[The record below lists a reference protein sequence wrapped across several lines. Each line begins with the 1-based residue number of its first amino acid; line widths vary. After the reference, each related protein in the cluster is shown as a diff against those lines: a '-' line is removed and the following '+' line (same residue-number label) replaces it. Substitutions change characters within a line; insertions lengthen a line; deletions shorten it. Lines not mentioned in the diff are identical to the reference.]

1 MSTAISANL
10 VRPMSTFSIA
20 VNHYSDLPDL
30 ASSVADGDR
39 FDTYVQ
45 TNLGVPRRNI
55 VSLRDAAA
63 TKNGILNGF
72 KRLLN
77 HVKASGT
84 AYVIIFFSGHGTWD
98 GTTSSDSVLCP
109 SDFGSSKV
117 IGGISGSTISEWR
130 HELAAAGVLKT
141 TVILDCCGASGLVS
155 LGIPE
160 SIKFSPKP
168 SSRVV
173 THNTR
178 RALRYLHRSSSG
190 FTLFASSGRSK
201 DSYENPEEGGSLFVN
216 SFLSVLQE
224 ANFKSFTDISLMHR
238 LPSEPE
244 FRQMPHC
251 ISNGRIYGTL
261 FIGRGDEGGTSFVVT
276 AMEEGQC
283 TIVRAG
289 SAEGIKAGSVWS
301 IHRTN
306 LADSQE
312 NPALGQLT
320 VLKVDLF
327 STTVKIPPLPSAIPF
342 TANSILYSKLVR
354 NADSSEPISV
364 YSFNK
369 AWLESVIPPA
379 VRTELSVRIVDNI
392 EESDLALWVDQGRV
406 RFQRRKK
413 LQIPYSEPVM
423 RGSVNAENV
432 SAIRNVVKASIF
444 FDYHLK
450 RNSQR
455 EFKGVRMELK
465 EVDEE
470 ELEEGNLCPKEN
482 VLSDEWS
489 ATIHDCEQKRFI
501 VTLHNES
508 DIPLYPYLFYFDPDK
523 LTITSLYSPPVGG
536 GKDGFTSLVD
546 APLAPKKQLNIG
558 NINADDGLLAFDVAK
573 GENAEVG
580 YLRLFLSTQPAAFD
594 TMVSSES
601 PFFPMVLAKGLAQAP
616 RRRPSKWMVKTA
628 TLNLIR

>member
-1 MSTAISANL
+1 MSTAVSANL
-10 VRPMSTFSIA
+10 VGPISCFSIA
-20 VNHYSDLPDL
+20 ANHYSDLPDL

-39 FDTYVQ
+39 FDAYVQ

-77 HVKASGT
+77 HVKASST
-84 AYVIIFFSGHGTWD
+84 AYVIIFFSGHGAWD

-109 SDFGSSKV
+109 SDFGSTKV

-160 SIKFSPKP
+160 FIKFSPKP
-168 SSRVV
+168 SSRAV

-178 RALRYLHRSSSG
+178 RALRYLHRSSG

-244 FRQMPHC
+244 IRQMPHC

-261 FIGRGDEGGTSFVVT
+261 FIGRGDEGDTSFVVT

-320 VLKVDLF
+320 VIKVDLF
-327 STTVKIPPLPSAIPF
+327 SSTIKIPPLPSAIPF
-342 TANSILYSKLVR
+342 TGNSILYSKLVR

-364 YSFNK
+364 YSSDK

-379 VRTELSVRIVDNI
+379 VQTELSVRIVDNI
-392 EESDLALWVDQGRV
+392 KESDLALWVDQGRV
-406 RFQRRKK
+406 RFRRRKK
-413 LQIPYSEPVM
+413 LQTSYLEPVM

-432 SAIRNVVKASIF
+432 SVIRNVVKASIH
-444 FDYHLK
+444 FDHHLNRK
-450 RNSQR
+450 SRR
-455 EFKGVRMELK
+455 EFQGVRMELK

-489 ATIHDCEQKRFI
+489 ATIHACEQKCFV

-508 DIPLYPYLFYFDPDK
+508 KTPLYPYLFYFDPYK

-536 GKDGFTSLVD
+536 GKGGFTSVVD
-546 APLAPKKQLNIG
+546 APLAPDKQLNIG
-558 NINADDGLLAFDVAK
+558 NSNADDGLLSFDIAE
-573 GENAEVG
+573 GEDAEVG
-580 YLRLFLSTQPAAFD
+580 YLRLFVSTQPAAFD
-594 TMVSSES
+594 TMVSSKS
-601 PFFPMVLAKGLAQAP
+601 PFLPIVLAKGVP
-616 RRRPSKWMVKTA
+616 DTRGRKGKWMVKTA